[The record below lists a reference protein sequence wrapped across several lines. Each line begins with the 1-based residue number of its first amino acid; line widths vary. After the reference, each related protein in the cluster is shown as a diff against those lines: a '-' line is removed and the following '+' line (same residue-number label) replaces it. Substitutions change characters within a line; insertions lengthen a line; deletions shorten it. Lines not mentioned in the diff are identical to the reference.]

1 MEAPPIIAALL
12 ALVAVATALGLLW
25 RARTGRVVRTGTSA
39 DTVDVAEL
47 ATDAAAGAGATLLQ
61 FSTPVCAA
69 CPPTRALL
77 TELASESPGVA
88 HIELDVSR
96 RPELLK
102 RFALLQSPTT
112 LILDGRGVVRARIA
126 GAPQR
131 SDVRD
136 ELDRI
141 LGEISASENRIRS

>member
-1 MEAPPIIAALL
+1 METPVIIATLL
-12 ALVAVATALGLLW
+12 ALVALATALGLLW
-25 RARTGRVVRTGTSA
+25 RARTGRVVRSSGA
-39 DTVDVAEL
+39 AGAVDVAEL
-47 ATDAAAGAGATLLQ
+47 AADAVGGTSATLLQ

-77 TELASESPGVA
+77 GSLASELPGVA
-88 HIELDVSR
+88 HVEIDVSR
-96 RPELLK
+96 RPDLLN

-112 LILDGRGVVRARIA
+112 LVLDGRGAVRARIV

-131 SDVRD
+131 TDVRN

-141 LGEISASENRIRS
+141 LSEDLIRS